1 MYKKLSPMSYVSL
14 VGGVTLIYYDKGS
27 DTSEVIEVDNKKV
40 EVFNDNLDLNIS
52 EKYFNSFSNKV
63 LLFKTDFLNDITKMN
78 IDK

>member
-1 MYKKLSPMSYVSL
+1 MFLILKKTVKIVNSQTKSYFV
-14 VGGVTLIYYDKGS
+14 
-27 DTSEVIEVDNKKV
+27 NKLQ
-40 EVFNDNLDLNIS
+40 NYDNLDLNIS